1 MQTLEQIRDNY
12 EQVLQ
17 KYEEV
22 SGYVDLEE
30 KDTRIKALRQKTME
44 ADFWQDNQ
52 RAEKISKEISDLEYE
67 IERWKKLD
75 LLRQDIELQWMML
88 EEESGNLNEL
98 AKLVDRFSRR
108 IHDLEI
114 EKLLS
119 GERDRN
125 NAILIIHP
133 GAGGTESHDWASM
146 LYRMYT
152 RWVERRGFE
161 YEVLNF
167 QPGDEAG
174 IKEAAIEIR
183 GVFAYG
189 YLKSEIGV
197 HRLVRISPFNAQG
210 KRQTSFASVFVYP
223 EIDNDIEV
231 EINPSDLRIDTFR
244 ASGAGGQHVNKT
256 DSAIRITHI
265 PTNIVVTCQNE
276 RSQHKNKESAMKVLR
291 SRLYE
296 EELKK
301 QQMEKAE
308 LDKAKTDIGWGS
320 QIRSYVFQPYT
331 LVKDTRTQY
340 ETGNLQ
346 AVMDGDIDGFIQ
358 AHLKYQY
365 TDE

>member
-1 MQTLEQIRDNY
+1 MLTQEQIK
-12 EQVLQ
+12 EQYDGVLK

-22 SGYVDLEE
+22 SAYIDLDE
-30 KDTRIKALRQKTME
+30 KDALIKELRTQTLEPNFWNDNRAAQKVT
-44 ADFWQDNQ
+44 
-52 RAEKISKEISDLEYE
+52 KEISDLESE
-67 IERWKKLD
+67 IKRWKNMSVL
-75 LLRQDIELQWMML
+75 QDDIDLQWMLL
-88 EEESGNLNEL
+88 EEESSDLEELDRLVNE
-98 AKLVDRFSRR
+98 FSKS

-119 GERDRN
+119 GEQDKS
-125 NAILIIHP
+125 NAILVIHP

-152 RWVERRGFE
+152 RWMERRGFD
-161 YEVLNF
+161 YQVLNY

-174 IKEAAIEIR
+174 IKEAVIEVT
-183 GVFAYG
+183 GAYAYG

-223 EIDNDIEV
+223 EVDDDIEI
-231 EINPSDLRIDTFR
+231 EINPADLRIDTFR

-265 PTNIVVTCQNE
+265 PSNIVVSCQNE
-276 RSQHKNKESAMKVLR
+276 RSQHKNKETALKVLK

-301 QQMEKAE
+301 QKAEKAE
-308 LDKAKTDIGWGS
+308 LDKTKTDIAWGS

-331 LVKDTRTQY
+331 LVKDTRTAH

-346 AVMDGDIDGFIQ
+346 HVMDGDIDGFIQ
-358 AHLKYQY
+358 AFLKWSIQG
-365 TDE
+365 

>member
-1 MQTLEQIRDNY
+1 MLAIEQIQDLYN
-12 EQVLQ
+12 EVLK

-22 SGYVDLEE
+22 SAYIDLEE
-30 KDTRIKALRQKTME
+30 KNTKIKELRTETLDPNFWNDNISAQKVTK
-44 ADFWQDNQ
+44 A
-52 RAEKISKEISDLEYE
+52 ISDLEFE
-67 IERWKKLD
+67 IKRWKD
-75 LLRQDIELQWMML
+75 MSLLKEDIDLQWMLHEEGAADL
-88 EEESGNLNEL
+88 EELDAMVKKFEQN
-98 AKLVDRFSRR
+98 
-108 IHDLEI
+108 IYDLEI

-119 GERDRN
+119 GEQDKN
-125 NAILIIHP
+125 NAILVIHP

-152 RWVERRGFE
+152 RWMERRGYE
-161 YEVLNF
+161 YNVLNY

-174 IKEAAIEIR
+174 LKEAVIEVT
-183 GVFAYG
+183 GAYAYG
-189 YLKSEIGV
+189 YLKAEIGV

-223 EIDNDIEV
+223 EVDDDIEI
-231 EINPSDLRIDTFR
+231 EINPADLRIDTFR

-265 PTNIVVTCQNE
+265 PSNIVVSCQNE
-276 RSQHKNKESAMKVLR
+276 RSQHKNKETAMKVLK

-301 QQMEKAE
+301 QQAEKAE
-308 LDKAKTDIGWGS
+308 LDKTKTDIGWGS

-331 LVKDTRTQY
+331 LVKDTRTAH

-346 AVMDGDIDGFIQ
+346 NVMDGDIDGFIQ
-358 AHLKYQY
+358 AYLKWSIS
-365 TDE
+365 

>member
-1 MQTLEQIRDNY
+1 MLSPEQIRENY
-12 EQVLQ
+12 DSVLE

-22 SGYVDLEE
+22 ASYTNLEE
-30 KDTRIKALRQKTME
+30 KEQEIKKLREKTME
-44 ADFWQDNQ
+44 ADFWQDQQ
-52 RAEKISKEISDLEYE
+52 RAQDISKQISDLEYE
-67 IERWKKLD
+67 LERWKKLD
-75 LLRQDIELQWMML
+75 MLKQDIELQWMLL
-88 EEESGNLNEL
+88 EEESADLKEL
-98 AKLVDRFSRR
+98 SSMVERFSKN

-119 GERDRN
+119 GKHDRS

-146 LYRMYT
+146 LYRMYI
-152 RWVERRGFE
+152 RWVERRGFD

-174 IKEAAIEIR
+174 IKEAVIEIS
-183 GVFAYG
+183 GAYAYG

-223 EIDNDIEV
+223 EVEDDIEI
-231 EINPSDLRIDTFR
+231 EINPSDLRIDTYR

-301 QQMEKAE
+301 QQAEKDE
-308 LDKAKTDIGWGS
+308 LDKAKTDIGWGN

-331 LVKDTRTQY
+331 LVKDTRTGH

-346 AVMDGDIDGFIQ
+346 AVMDGDIDEFIQ
-358 AHLKYQY
+358 VFLKWSM
-365 TDE
+365 ES

>member
-1 MQTLEQIRDNY
+1 MLTQEQIKDQY
-12 EQVLQ
+12 DGVLK

-22 SGYVDLEE
+22 SAYIDLDE
-30 KDTRIKALRQKTME
+30 KDAQIKELRTQTLEPNFWNDNRAAQKVT
-44 ADFWQDNQ
+44 
-52 RAEKISKEISDLEYE
+52 KEISDLESE
-67 IERWKKLD
+67 IKRWKNMSVL
-75 LLRQDIELQWMML
+75 QDDIDLQWMLL
-88 EEESGNLNEL
+88 EEESGDLEEL
-98 AKLVDRFSRR
+98 DRLVNKFSTS

-119 GERDRN
+119 GEQDKN
-125 NAILIIHP
+125 NAILVIHP

-152 RWVERRGFE
+152 RWMERRGFD
-161 YEVLNF
+161 YQVLNY

-174 IKEAAIEIR
+174 IKEAVIEVT
-183 GVFAYG
+183 GAYAYG
-189 YLKSEIGV
+189 YLKAEIGV

-223 EIDNDIEV
+223 EVDDEIEI
-231 EINPSDLRIDTFR
+231 EINPADLRIDTFR

-265 PTNIVVTCQNE
+265 PSNIVVSCQNE
-276 RSQHKNKESAMKVLR
+276 RSQHKNKETALKVLK

-301 QQMEKAE
+301 QQAEKAE
-308 LDKAKTDIGWGS
+308 LDKTKTDIGWGS

-331 LVKDTRTQY
+331 LVKDTRTAH

-346 AVMDGDIDGFIQ
+346 HVMDGDIDGFIQ
-358 AHLKYQY
+358 AFLKWSIS
-365 TDE
+365 

>member
-1 MQTLEQIRDNY
+1 MLNVQDIRDQY
-12 EQVLQ
+12 DAILD
-17 KYEEV
+17 KFEEIA
-22 SGYVDLEE
+22 GYIDLKTREE
-30 KDTRIKALRQKTME
+30 RIAELRNETMDP
-44 ADFWQDNQ
+44 AFWQDQQ
-52 RAEKISKEISDLEYE
+52 RAQAVNKEISGLEYE
-67 IERWKKLD
+67 ISRWKKLNGMKE
-75 LLRQDIELQWMML
+75 DIELQWMLM
-88 EEESGNLNEL
+88 EEDSGDIREL
-98 AKLVDRFSRR
+98 QDFVDRFSEM
-108 IHDLEI
+108 IMSIET

-119 GERDRN
+119 GENDKN
-125 NAILIIHP
+125 NAILVIHP
-133 GAGGTESHDWASM
+133 GAGGTESHDWASI

-152 RWVERRGFE
+152 RWMERRGFG
-161 YEVLNF
+161 YEVLNY

-174 IKEAAIEIR
+174 IKEAVIEVK
-183 GVFAYG
+183 GAYAYG
-189 YLKSEIGV
+189 YLRSEIGV

-223 EIDNDIEV
+223 EVDDDIEI
-231 EINPSDLRIDTFR
+231 EINLADLRIDTYR

-276 RSQHKNKESAMKVLR
+276 RSQHKNKESAMKVLK

-301 QQMEKAE
+301 QQAEKAE
-308 LDKAKTDIGWGS
+308 LDKTKTDIGWGN

-331 LVKDTRTQY
+331 LVKDTRTGY

-358 AHLKYQY
+358 AFLKWAIQG
-365 TDE
+365 

>member
-1 MQTLEQIRDNY
+1 MLTPEQINEVYRDI
-12 EQVLQ
+12 LK

-22 SGYVDLEE
+22 STYIDLDE
-30 KDTRIKALRQKTME
+30 KQQKMETLREKTMV
-44 ADFWQDNQ
+44 ANFWQDNQ
-52 RAEKISKEISDLEYE
+52 HAQTVSKEISDLEYE
-67 IERWKKLD
+67 VKRWK
-75 LLRQDIELQWMML
+75 LLRQLKDDIDLQWMLL
-88 EEESGNLNEL
+88 EENACDLNEL
-98 AKLVDRFSRR
+98 DELVNQFRDT
-108 IHDLEI
+108 INNLEI

-119 GERDRN
+119 GKHDKN
-125 NAILIIHP
+125 DAILIIHP

-146 LYRMYT
+146 LYRLYT
-152 RWVERRGFE
+152 RWMERRGYE
-161 YEVLNF
+161 YNVLNF

-174 IKEAAIEIR
+174 IKEAVIEVK
-183 GVFAYG
+183 GAYAYG
-189 YLKSEIGV
+189 YLKCEIGV

-223 EIDNDIEV
+223 EVDDDIEI

-276 RSQHKNKESAMKVLR
+276 RSQHKNKESALKVLK

-296 EELKK
+296 EKVKE
-301 QQMEKAE
+301 QQAEKAE

-331 LVKDTRTQY
+331 LVKDARTQF

-346 AVMDGDIDGFIQ
+346 SVMDGDIDGFIQ
-358 AHLKYQY
+358 AFLKFSIK
-365 TDE
+365 

>member
-1 MQTLEQIRDNY
+1 MLTQEQIKDQY
-12 EQVLQ
+12 DGVLK

-22 SGYVDLEE
+22 SAYIDLDE
-30 KDTRIKALRQKTME
+30 KDTRIKELRAKTLEPNFWNDNRAAQKVT
-44 ADFWQDNQ
+44 
-52 RAEKISKEISDLEYE
+52 KEISDLESE
-67 IERWKKLD
+67 IKRWKNMSVL
-75 LLRQDIELQWMML
+75 QDDIDLQWMLL
-88 EEESGNLNEL
+88 EEESGDLEELDRLVNE
-98 AKLVDRFSRR
+98 FSTS

-119 GERDRN
+119 GEQDKN
-125 NAILIIHP
+125 NAILVIHP

-152 RWVERRGFE
+152 RWMERRGFD
-161 YEVLNF
+161 YQVLNY

-174 IKEAAIEIR
+174 IKEAVIEVT
-183 GVFAYG
+183 GAYAYG
-189 YLKSEIGV
+189 YLKAEIGV

-223 EIDNDIEV
+223 EVDDEIEI
-231 EINPSDLRIDTFR
+231 EINPADLRIDTFR

-265 PTNIVVTCQNE
+265 PSNIVVSCQNE
-276 RSQHKNKESAMKVLR
+276 RSQHKNKETALKVLK

-296 EELKK
+296 EELNK
-301 QQMEKAE
+301 QKAEKAE
-308 LDKAKTDIGWGS
+308 LDKTKTDIGWGS

-331 LVKDTRTQY
+331 LVKDTRTAH

-346 AVMDGDIDGFIQ
+346 HVMDGDIDGFIQ
-358 AHLKYQY
+358 AFLKWSIK
-365 TDE
+365 

>member
-1 MQTLEQIRDNY
+1 MLSLEQLREKYNT
-12 EQVLQ
+12 VLE
-17 KYEEV
+17 KYEEL
-22 SGYVDLEE
+22 SSYINLEKKEERIQQLRE
-30 KDTRIKALRQKTME
+30 KTLET
-44 ADFWQDNQ
+44 DFWQNQQ
-52 RAEKISKEISDLEYE
+52 RAQEISKEISDLEFE
-67 IERWKKLD
+67 ILRWKKLD
-75 LLRQDIELQWMML
+75 ILRQDIQLQWMLLEEDSGNPEDLSAML
-88 EEESGNLNEL
+88 EEWSDKIQE
-98 AKLVDRFSRR
+98 
-108 IHDLEI
+108 LEI

-119 GERDRN
+119 GKHDRS

-146 LYRMYT
+146 LYRMYA
-152 RWVERRGFE
+152 RWIERRGFKME
-161 YEVLNF
+161 ILNF

-174 IKEAAIEIR
+174 IKEVVIEVY
-183 GVFAYG
+183 GAYAYG

-223 EIDNDIEV
+223 EIEDDIEID
-231 EINPSDLRIDTFR
+231 INPMDLRIDTYR
-244 ASGAGGQHVNKT
+244 SSGAGGQHVNKT
-256 DSAIRITHI
+256 NSAIRITHI

-301 QQMEKAE
+301 QEAEKAE
-308 LDKAKTDIGWGS
+308 LDKVKTDIGWGN

-331 LVKDTRTQY
+331 LVKDTRTGH

-346 AVMDGDIDGFIQ
+346 AVMDGDIDDFIQ
-358 AHLKYQY
+358 SFLKSAYL
-365 TDE
+365 

>member
-1 MQTLEQIRDNY
+1 MLTQEQIK
-12 EQVLQ
+12 EQYDGVLK

-22 SGYVDLEE
+22 SAYIDLDE
-30 KDTRIKALRQKTME
+30 KDAQIKELRAQTLEPNFWNDNRAAQKVT
-44 ADFWQDNQ
+44 
-52 RAEKISKEISDLEYE
+52 KEISDLESE
-67 IERWKKLD
+67 IKRWKNMSVM
-75 LLRQDIELQWMML
+75 QDDIDLQWMLL
-88 EEESGNLNEL
+88 EEESGDLEEL
-98 AKLVDRFSRR
+98 DRLVNKFSTS

-119 GERDRN
+119 GEQDKS
-125 NAILIIHP
+125 NAILVIHP

-152 RWVERRGFE
+152 RWMERRGFD
-161 YEVLNF
+161 YKVLNY

-174 IKEAAIEIR
+174 IKEAVIEVT
-183 GVFAYG
+183 GDYAYG

-223 EIDNDIEV
+223 EVDDDIEI
-231 EINPSDLRIDTFR
+231 EINPADLRIDTFR

-265 PTNIVVTCQNE
+265 PSNIVVSCQNE
-276 RSQHKNKESAMKVLR
+276 RSQHKNKETALKVLK

-301 QQMEKAE
+301 QKAEKAE
-308 LDKAKTDIGWGS
+308 LDKTKTDIGWGS

-331 LVKDTRTQY
+331 LVKDTRTAY

-346 AVMDGDIDGFIQ
+346 HVMDGDIDGFIQ
-358 AHLKYQY
+358 AFLKWAIK
-365 TDE
+365 

>member
-1 MQTLEQIRDNY
+1 MLSPEQIRENY
-12 EQVLQ
+12 DSVLE

-22 SGYVDLEE
+22 ASYINLEE
-30 KDTRIKALRQKTME
+30 KGQEIKKLREKTME
-44 ADFWQDNQ
+44 ADFWQDQQ
-52 RAEKISKEISDLEYE
+52 RAQNISKQISDLEYE
-67 IERWKKLD
+67 LERWKKMD
-75 LLRQDIELQWMML
+75 LLKQDIELQWMLM
-88 EEESGNLNEL
+88 EEEGVDLKEL
-98 AKLVDRFSRR
+98 SDMVEKFSKN
-108 IHDLEI
+108 IHNLEI

-119 GERDRN
+119 GKHDRS

-146 LYRMYT
+146 LYRMYI
-152 RWVERRGFE
+152 RWVERRGFD

-174 IKEAAIEIR
+174 IKEAVIEIT
-183 GVFAYG
+183 GAYAYG

-223 EIDNDIEV
+223 EVDDDIEID
-231 EINPSDLRIDTFR
+231 INPADLRIDTYR

-256 DSAIRITHI
+256 DSAIRITHV

-301 QQMEKAE
+301 QQAEKAE
-308 LDKAKTDIGWGS
+308 LDKAKTDIGWGN

-331 LVKDTRTQY
+331 LVKDTRTGH

-346 AVMDGDIDGFIQ
+346 AVMDGDIDDFIQ
-358 AHLKYQY
+358 VFLKWSR
-365 TDE
+365 EN

>member
-1 MQTLEQIRDNY
+1 MLTPEQIREDY
-12 EQVLQ
+12 DTILE
-17 KYEEV
+17 KYKEV
-22 SGYVDLEE
+22 SAYVDLEE
-30 KDTRIKALRQKTME
+30 KDARIRNLREKTLEPNFWNDNLSAQKVT
-44 ADFWQDNQ
+44 
-52 RAEKISKEISDLEYE
+52 KEIADLEFE
-67 IERWKKLD
+67 IKRWKD
-75 LLRQDIELQWMML
+75 LALVREDIELQWMLL
-88 EEESGNLNEL
+88 EEDAADLEEMD
-98 AKLVDRFSRR
+98 ALVKKFTQS
-108 IHDLEI
+108 INDLEI

-119 GERDRN
+119 GESDKS
-125 NAILIIHP
+125 NAILVIHP

-152 RWVERRGFE
+152 RWMERHGFD

-174 IKEAAIEIR
+174 LKEAVIEVT
-183 GVFAYG
+183 GAYAYG
-189 YLKSEIGV
+189 YLKAEIGV

-223 EIDNDIEV
+223 EVDDNIEI
-231 EINPSDLRIDTFR
+231 EINPADLRVDTFR

-265 PTNIVVTCQNE
+265 PSGIVVSCQNE
-276 RSQHKNKESAMKVLR
+276 RSQHKNKEFAMKVLK

-301 QQMEKAE
+301 QQAEKAE
-308 LDKAKTDIGWGS
+308 LDKTKTDIGWGS

-331 LVKDTRTQY
+331 LVKDTRTGY

-346 AVMDGDIDGFIQ
+346 SVMDGDIDGFIQ
-358 AHLKYQY
+358 AFLKWAIQ
-365 TDE
+365 

>member
-1 MQTLEQIRDNY
+1 MLTQEQIK
-12 EQVLQ
+12 EQYDGVLK

-22 SGYVDLEE
+22 SAYIDLDE
-30 KDTRIKALRQKTME
+30 KDALIKELRTQTLEPNFWNDNRAAQKVT
-44 ADFWQDNQ
+44 
-52 RAEKISKEISDLEYE
+52 KEISDLESE
-67 IERWKKLD
+67 IKRWKNMSVL
-75 LLRQDIELQWMML
+75 QDDIDLQWMLL
-88 EEESGNLNEL
+88 EEESGDLEELDRLVNE
-98 AKLVDRFSRR
+98 FSKS

-119 GERDRN
+119 GEQDKS
-125 NAILIIHP
+125 NAILVIHP

-152 RWVERRGFE
+152 RWMERRGFD
-161 YEVLNF
+161 YQVLNY

-174 IKEAAIEIR
+174 IKEAVIEVT
-183 GVFAYG
+183 GAYAYG

-223 EIDNDIEV
+223 EVDDDIEI
-231 EINPSDLRIDTFR
+231 EINPADLRIDTFR

-265 PTNIVVTCQNE
+265 PSNIVVSCQNE
-276 RSQHKNKESAMKVLR
+276 RSQHKNKETALKVLK

-301 QQMEKAE
+301 QKAEKAE
-308 LDKAKTDIGWGS
+308 LDKTKTDIAWGS

-331 LVKDTRTQY
+331 LVKDTRTAH

-346 AVMDGDIDGFIQ
+346 HVMDGDIDGFIQ
-358 AHLKYQY
+358 AFLKWSIQG
-365 TDE
+365 